1 MGIFTPLTAQ
11 QEAANRA
18 FVLSYQPDFLRH
30 MYFDTPQ
37 RVVDRLAIE
46 MQRTKLTDVDIANKT
61 QIPLEKVQRLITTG
75 RADIHDVIA
84 IFDLFQIR
92 PSTFSR
98 CSHKCNH
105 NSRKHEKCVHP
116 KQRF

>member
-18 FVLSYQPDFLRH
+18 FVLSYQLDFLRH

-46 MQRTKLTDVDIANKT
+46 KQRTKLTDVDIANKT

-75 RADIHDVIA
+75 RADIHDAIA
-84 IFDLFQIR
+84 IFDLFQLR
-92 PSTFSR
+92 PSTFFQMQS
-98 CSHKCNH
+98 
-105 NSRKHEKCVHP
+105 
-116 KQRF
+116 